1 MTGGHVVA
9 GSNPVAPNL
18 LHRKIMN
25 LDHFLSKEQ
34 IVQIKSTEKQPAIRE
49 LVSCFLEMNLIE
61 NSERA
66 YAQIIHRES
75 IENTGMGHGLAIP
88 HARSERLDSF
98 VTILGIAKEPIN
110 YQSYDDKPVRFI
122 CLSLFPTEHSTK
134 YLYFIG
140 MLARLFSNPEKRSAF
155 EELTAPSKVY
165 ALLKREMKEYFEGIA
180 DREDEQPEA
189 AVNLSSV
196 PSTDLDLLIR
206 LDRLFN
212 LKESDG
218 SSSSIETKITDLKKL
233 IDNRSLLYYE
243 RMKKKKDN
251 PFAIVEKGSCS
262 GCNLETPPMEVNR
275 IQEGTGLVVC
285 PHCGRFLMQL

>member
-1 MTGGHVVA
+1 
-9 GSNPVAPNL
+9 
-18 LHRKIMN
+18 MN
-25 LDHFLSKEQ
+25 LEHFLSKEQ
-34 IVQIKSTEKQPAIRE
+34 IVQIKATEKQPAIRE
-49 LVSCFLEMNLIE
+49 LVSHLSDMKLIE
-61 NSERA
+61 NKERA

-75 IENTGMGHGLAIP
+75 IENTGIGHGLAIP
-88 HARSERLDSF
+88 HARSERLGSF
-98 VTILGIAKEPIN
+98 VTIFGISREPID
-110 YQSYDDKPVRFI
+110 YQSYDEEPVRFI
-122 CLSLFPTEHSTK
+122 CLSLFPTEQSTK

-140 MLARLFSNPEKRSAF
+140 MLARLFANPEKRAAF
-155 EELTAPSKVY
+155 EELTAPSKVHT
-165 ALLKREMKEYFEGIA
+165 LLKREMKEYFEGIA
-180 DREDEQPEA
+180 DREDEEPEA
-189 AVNLSSV
+189 SVNLASV

-212 LKESDG
+212 LKESG
-218 SSSSIETKITDLKKL
+218 ENSPGIETKIKDLKKL

-262 GCNLETPPMEVNR
+262 GCHLETPPMEVNR